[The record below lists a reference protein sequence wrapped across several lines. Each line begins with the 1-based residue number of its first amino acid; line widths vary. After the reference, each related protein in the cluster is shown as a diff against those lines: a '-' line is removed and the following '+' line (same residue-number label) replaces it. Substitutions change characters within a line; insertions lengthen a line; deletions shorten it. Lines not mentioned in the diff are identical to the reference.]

1 MDCRRF
7 QALLDAGMRVRARE
21 QLMAMNAA
29 VFPQMDER
37 AQRKAI
43 ADLERAAGQTGTG
56 GSRSAEPGGDWDKLA
71 AAVMGDRLQH
81 PLTPAALKVLQ
92 GEA

>member
-21 QLMAMNAA
+21 QLMAMTAA
-29 VFPQMDER
+29 AFPQMDEK

-43 ADLERAAGQTGTG
+43 ADLERAAGQTGAG
-56 GSRSAEPGGDWDKLA
+56 RSASAEPDGDWHKLA

-81 PLTPAALKVLQ
+81 PLTPQALKVLQ
-92 GEA
+92 GKA